1 MDAESIRQMKV
12 TELRSELQKLSL
24 PTTGRKEELQ
34 ARLLEAISKDMGEG
48 SPMTGTK
55 PPSAPI
61 TSSLTMVATGG
72 GVALSTTTKSASPSA
87 SVPSTLTAT
96 TATFPTTTATTT
108 ATGAASKLSERTAR
122 FNLPTSEDDRK
133 RQRMERFGAVEGVA
147 ASPETTSAPLPS
159 FKRLDVSAEDR
170 EAVLA
175 EERLRARQERFG
187 IVSHSRLETI
197 ETAAQRTRRQE
208 RFNSEGAISTK

>member
-1 MDAESIRQMKV
+1 
-12 TELRSELQKLSL
+12 
-24 PTTGRKEELQ
+24 
-34 ARLLEAISKDMGEG
+34 
-48 SPMTGTK
+48 MTGTK
-55 PPSAPI
+55 PPSAAI

-96 TATFPTTTATTT
+96 TATFPTTTTT
-108 ATGAASKLSERTAR
+108 ATGSASKLSERTAR

-208 RFNSEGAISTK
+208 RFNSEGALSTK

>member
-72 GVALSTTTKSASPSA
+72 GVALSTTTIKSASPSA
-87 SVPSTLTAT
+87 SVPFTLTAT
-96 TATFPTTTATTT
+96 TATFPTTTTT
-108 ATGAASKLSERTAR
+108 ATGSASKLSERTAR